1 MKMTSAAR
9 WLGDIIL
16 SEVRQKGKYHLYAE
30 SIKNGTHE
38 LIYKVEKLTDIDNE
52 FMVTR
57 GQRLEGGITWKFGID
72 MYTRLNLK

>member
-1 MKMTSAAR
+1 MTSAAR

-38 LIYKVEKLTDIDNE
+38 LIYKVETDLQTQIMN
-52 FMVTR
+52 
-57 GQRLEGGITWKFGID
+57 LWLPGGKGW
-72 MYTRLNLK
+72 REE